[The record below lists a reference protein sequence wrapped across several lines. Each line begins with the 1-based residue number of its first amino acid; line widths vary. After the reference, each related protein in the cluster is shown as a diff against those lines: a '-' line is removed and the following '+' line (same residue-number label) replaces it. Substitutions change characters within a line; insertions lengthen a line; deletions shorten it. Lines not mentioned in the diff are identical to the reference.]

1 MVTDIQQAFLQI
13 CIAEIH
19 RNLVR
24 FLWFEDINN
33 SDVVKTLRLAR
44 VMFGLTCSPFL
55 LNATITAHV
64 KKHLVE
70 NTEKLL
76 LQFLRDLYV
85 DTTATSYRILT
96 FN

>member
-33 SDVVKTLRLAR
+33 SDVVKTLRFAR
-44 VMFGLTCSPFL
+44 VMFGLTCIPFL
-55 LNATITAHV
+55 MNATIRAHV
-64 KKHLVE
+64 EKHLVE

-85 DTTATSYRILT
+85 DTIATSYRILT